1 MTPVARS
8 LLAAIVAL
16 SCATHSDRVEAE
28 TPTVPPGWTVI
39 SPPVTEEGWL
49 CANWAR
55 QQWSVEVAESGA
67 VRIDQATGRGGPIT
81 LQMQGGRLIGTN
93 RGEFGGALEWEPAG
107 SSRRELILRGN
118 PVAFVASPAGLFL
131 AEGLA
136 HLTISRGRLFKLGQ
150 TGGQWTAVQVVDLG
164 EAPDAVRLVG
174 PTTLLVL
181 TTSGVT
187 QVDLAKQAATILFTN
202 QQWRGYMHG
211 NSIVRTSSGAILI
224 GMVRAVVVLAPSSSG
239 FTEAW
244 WVPSSCTLLRKT
256 SETGKCECVAS

>member
-1 MTPVARS
+1 MQPTHQPVIKFA
-8 LLAAIVAL
+8 
-16 SCATHSDRVEAE
+16 
-28 TPTVPPGWTVI
+28 
-39 SPPVTEEGWL
+39 
-49 CANWAR
+49 CANL
-55 QQWSVEVAESGA
+55 S
-67 VRIDQATGRGGPIT
+67 
-81 LQMQGGRLIGTN
+81 
-93 RGEFGGALEWEPAG
+93 
-107 SSRRELILRGN
+107 
-118 PVAFVASPAGLFL
+118 PV
-131 AEGLA
+131 
-136 HLTISRGRLFKLGQ
+136 SRGRLFKLGQ